1 MLQNGLERKRKL
13 IMFFSMG
20 FLTVLESFFIHLL
33 GGLTSERKKVLH
45 IKRKERREL
54 RILLRDRAIWD
65 VVETNITRIT
75 YIIIIC
81 IELW

>member
-20 FLTVLESFFIHLL
+20 FLTVLESYFIHLL
-33 GGLTSERKKVLH
+33 GGLTNERKKVLH

-81 IELW
+81 IKLW